1 VDIYKYF
8 AQNFVL
14 PALAAALAGV
24 VLAILGGTLKWSLK
38 KHLAITVPLV
48 VVAFIVSWS
57 VTQHRD
63 PSLVLA
69 GTIVNESGE
78 PVGQATISLDGVS
91 ERYLSED
98 DGNFRLDLTG
108 KVKASERARV
118 RVAKSGY
125 STFDGTAEVPSEG
138 FIVRLHHL

>member
-69 GTIVNESGE
+69 GTI
-78 PVGQATISLDGVS
+78 SLDGVS